1 MHQKKNARPRC
12 FWRLDLRNAI
22 VQFSY
27 LQLLDL
33 LTTVAFL
40 VIGVQEGN
48 PLVRMAMATAPTPMV
63 GLLLVKT
70 GALLLGGYCWQRNKD
85 RLLWRIN
92 TLFAL
97 LVAWNLVALIVAA
110 AFPGTA

>member
-1 MHQKKNARPRC
+1 M
-12 FWRLDLRNAI
+12 RNAI

-33 LTTVAFL
+33 LTTIAFL
-40 VIGVQEGN
+40 VIGVHEGN
-48 PLVRMAMATAPTPMV
+48 PLVRMAMSAAPTPMV

-70 GALLLGGYCWQRNKD
+70 GALLLGVYCWQRNKD

-92 TLFAL
+92 MLFAL
-97 LVAWNLVALIVAA
+97 LVAWNLVALIVGA
-110 AFPGTA
+110 AFPGVV